1 MPVTILNNFLQSP
14 FSKGSLQTSL
24 KQKRLSLS
32 HNAKTNC
39 HNPKI
44 DPYKAID
51 VLRYRYIQSTYYII
65 CMTEVVTIR
74 VDKTLK
80 KKIKKYKIPV
90 SKITREALEQ
100 EIKKREKQQLTN
112 AITEMKTLL
121 SKIPD
126 EEIIK
131 TIRESRDQR

>member
-1 MPVTILNNFLQSP
+1 MLNNSLQSP
-14 FSKGSLQTSL
+14 FQESNLQTSL
-24 KQKRLSLS
+24 KQKRLTLS
-32 HNAKTNC
+32 HNAKTHC
-39 HNPKI
+39 HNTKI
-44 DPYKAID
+44 DPHKAID
-51 VLRYRYIQSTYYII
+51 VLRYRYMQPMYYTI

-90 SKITREALEQ
+90 SKITREALEE
-100 EIKKREKQQLTN
+100 EIKKHEKQQLTN
-112 AITEMKTLL
+112 AINEMKTLL

>member
-1 MPVTILNNFLQSP
+1 MLSNSLQSP
-14 FSKGSLQTSL
+14 FQESNLQTSL
-24 KQKRLSLS
+24 KQKRLTLS
-32 HNAKTNC
+32 HNAKTHC
-39 HNPKI
+39 HNTKI
-44 DPYKAID
+44 DPHKAID
-51 VLRYRYIQSTYYII
+51 VLRYRYMQPMYYTI

-90 SKITREALEQ
+90 SKITREALEE
-100 EIKKREKQQLTN
+100 EIKKHEKQQLTN
-112 AITEMKTLL
+112 AINEMKTLL

-131 TIRESRDQR
+131 TIRESRDQRWPT

>member
-1 MPVTILNNFLQSP
+1 
-14 FSKGSLQTSL
+14 
-24 KQKRLSLS
+24 
-32 HNAKTNC
+32 
-39 HNPKI
+39 
-44 DPYKAID
+44 
-51 VLRYRYIQSTYYII
+51 
-65 CMTEVVTIR
+65 MTEVVTIR

-80 KKIKKYKIPV
+80 EKIKKYKIPV

-100 EIKKREKQQLTN
+100 EIKKHEKQELTN
-112 AITEMKTLL
+112 AITEMKALL